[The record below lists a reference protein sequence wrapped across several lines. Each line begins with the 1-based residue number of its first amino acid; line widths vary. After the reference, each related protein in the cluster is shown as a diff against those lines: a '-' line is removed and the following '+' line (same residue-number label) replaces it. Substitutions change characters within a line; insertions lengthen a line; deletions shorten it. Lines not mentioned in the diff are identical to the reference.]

1 MDPGEITRGLASF
14 ANPNGGGFLDMLGRT
29 REERVEKMATML
41 RNSSEADMEEMGNV
55 FALAMAQ
62 VAEDKAGGGDER
74 DSSRLRAERP
84 RRRRGMTSAEWR
96 EERRRVS

>member
-1 MDPGEITRGLASF
+1 MAQTARNGRQADPVSVLTQAMR
-14 ANPNGGGFLDMLGRT
+14 
-29 REERVEKMATML
+29 RVVT
-41 RNSSEADMEEMGNV
+41 
-55 FALAMAQ
+55 ALAMAQ
-62 VAEDKAGGGDER
+62 VAEDKAGGGNER